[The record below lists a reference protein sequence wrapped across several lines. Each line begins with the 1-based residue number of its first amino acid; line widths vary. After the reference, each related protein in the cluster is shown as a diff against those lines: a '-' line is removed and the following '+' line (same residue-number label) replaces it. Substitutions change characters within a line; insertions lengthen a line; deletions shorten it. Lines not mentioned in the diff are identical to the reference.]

1 VTRSAQGLGAD
12 PRRRPVRLPPSD
24 PEANRGD
31 SASQGEALAKSLVI
45 TEKPSVA
52 RDIVAVLGGFT
63 DHDGYWESDEYVVT
77 FSVGHIVE
85 LLSPEDVD
93 PQYKRWTL
101 DTLPIL
107 PGEFKLKQK
116 QGQSERIRTIKKLLA
131 REDIDTVVNACD
143 AGREGELIFREILEF
158 LECDKPTKRLWL
170 QSMTADS
177 IRAGFRSLVDGSQYD
192 GLGAAASCRSQSDWL
207 IGMNATR
214 ALTRRLKGRK
224 EKTAW
229 SAGRVQT
236 PTLAIVVDR
245 ELEVLAHIPKPYW
258 QLQGKFLSGDVEY
271 LGTWFDPSFSAP
283 EGEERELRD
292 DRIFDSE
299 RANRILESVTG
310 KAGTA
315 RETRKPSRET
325 APPLF
330 DLTSLQREGNR
341 RFGWSARRT
350 LNAAQRCY
358 EGHKLLTYPRTD
370 SRCLPNDYRAT
381 VDQVLQSFS
390 ADGPFQAEA
399 GGLVERGLENVERT
413 FDDAKVSDHFAIIPT
428 GKIPDASLSGDDQ
441 RLFDLVA
448 RRFLANFHPPA
459 VWTRVERV
467 TDVAGESFRSRARTL
482 DEPGWRAVIGQ
493 TEQEDQALP
502 PLVPGADE
510 AEGVAVRIADV
521 ELVAEKT
528 KPLARITEARL
539 LSLMESAGE
548 EIEDEEIAAA
558 ISEKGIGTPATRAD
572 VIENLIAKG
581 YLVRAGKSLRPT
593 VKGIRLVDVLRRIKI
608 DRLASASL
616 TGELEYDLR
625 RVERG
630 SMKAKQFMD
639 EIVDYTKQIVDI
651 AVSFQYE
658 DLYPDE
664 ESLGKCPLCSRPV
677 FERSWFYR
685 CLEVPGVSDEDD
697 CRFRI
702 WKDKSGRYMD
712 RQTVRILLEKGETDE
727 LEGFAARDGRTYS
740 ARLTLE
746 DGDVVIHG
754 VAGSG
759 SERVTEAPE
768 YEVDD
773 EPLGPCPMGCGS
785 QVVET
790 PTHFQCQA
798 GIAKAAE
805 NAEKARAFDESQPND
820 QKRRKR
826 YKAPPEDQPCPLLLP
841 RTVCKR
847 EITRDEAL
855 QFIGPNK
862 KTELLTDFTSR
873 FGRPFS
879 AMLFL
884 KENGRHGFEFQP
896 RQKAQKGSPAE
907 GAAGAAPAEG
917 APAEASPRKRKGA
930 AKKASRAPGAR
941 KPAANDK
948 AKGRKAARRKT

>member
-1 VTRSAQGLGAD
+1 M
-12 PRRRPVRLPPSD
+12 P
-24 PEANRGD
+24 
-31 SASQGEALAKSLVI
+31 KSLVI

-63 DHDGYWESDEYVVT
+63 EHDGFWESDDLVVT

-93 PQYKRWTL
+93 PVYKRWTL

-107 PGEFKLKQK
+107 PAEFKLKQK

-131 REDIDTVVNACD
+131 RKDIETVVNACD

-177 IRAGFRSLVDGSQYD
+177 IRSGFRSLVDGHQYD
-192 GLGAAASCRSQSDWL
+192 GLGAAASCRSKSDWL

-245 ELEVLAHIPKPYW
+245 ELEVLAHVPRPYW
-258 QLQGKFLSGDVEY
+258 QLQAKFLAGDAEY
-271 LGTWFDPSFSAP
+271 LGTWFDPSFTAP

-292 DRIFDSE
+292 DRIFESE
-299 RANRILESVTG
+299 KANQLLDLVSG
-310 KAGTA
+310 KSASA
-315 RETRKPSRET
+315 SETRKPSRET

-358 EGHKLLTYPRTD
+358 EAHKLLTYPRTD
-370 SRCLPNDYRAT
+370 SRCLPNDYRST
-381 VDQVLQSFS
+381 VDAVLQAF
-390 ADGPFQAEA
+390 AGDGPFQAEA
-399 GGLVERGLENVERT
+399 AALVENGLENVERT

-428 GKIPDASLSGDDQ
+428 GKVPDANLSGDDQ

-448 RRFLANFHPPA
+448 RRFLANFHPAA

-467 TDVAGESFRSRARTL
+467 TEVAAQSFRSRARTL

-502 PLVPGADE
+502 PLAPGQDE
-510 AEGVAVRIADV
+510 ANGIAVRTASV

-548 EIEDEEIAAA
+548 DIEDEEIAAA

-608 DRLASASL
+608 DRLASAAL
-616 TGELEYDLR
+616 TGELEYDLK

-630 SMKAKQFMD
+630 SMKATQFMD

-664 ESLGKCPLCSRPV
+664 ESLGKCPLCGRPV

-685 CLEVPGVSDEDD
+685 CLEVPGATEDTD

-712 RQTVRILLEKGETDE
+712 RQTVRILLDKGETDE

-754 VAGSG
+754 VAGSAG
-759 SERVTEAPE
+759 ERVTEAVE
-768 YEVDD
+768 YEVND

-785 QVVET
+785 LVVET

-805 NAEKARAFDESQPND
+805 NAEKARAFEESQPKEL
-820 QKRRKR
+820 KRRKR
-826 YKAPPEDQPCPLLLP
+826 YKVPPEDQPCGLLLP

-847 EITRDEAL
+847 EITREEAL

-879 AMLFL
+879 AMLFV
-884 KENGRHGFEFQP
+884 KENGRHGFEFAP
-896 RQKAQKGSPAE
+896 RQKKGKD
-907 GAAGAAPAEG
+907 APAEG
-917 APAEASPRKRKGA
+917 AESVDAAPAAAAPNEEAPAEPTPRKRKAPA
-930 AKKASRAPGAR
+930 AKKAPGAR
-941 KPAANDK
+941 KPAATDK
-948 AKGRKAARRKT
+948 ADGRKAARRKT

>member
-1 VTRSAQGLGAD
+1 
-12 PRRRPVRLPPSD
+12 LP
-24 PEANRGD
+24 
-31 SASQGEALAKSLVI
+31 KSLVI

-63 DHDGYWESDEYVVT
+63 EHDGYWESDDYVVT

-93 PQYKRWTL
+93 PVYKRWTL

-131 REDIDTVVNACD
+131 RKDVDTVVNACD

-177 IRAGFRSLVDGSQYD
+177 IRRGFESLVDGTQYD
-192 GLGAAASCRSQSDWL
+192 GLGAAASCRSKSDWL

-245 ELEVLAHIPKPYW
+245 ELEVLAHVPKPYW
-258 QLQGKFLSGDVEY
+258 QLQAKFRAGEAEY
-271 LGTWFDPSFSAP
+271 LGTWFDPRFTAP

-292 DRIFDSE
+292 DRIFESE
-299 RANRILESVTG
+299 RANRLLELVSG
-310 KAGTA
+310 KSGAA
-315 RETRKPSRET
+315 SETRKPSRET

-358 EGHKLLTYPRTD
+358 EAHKLLTYPRTD

-381 VDQVLQSFS
+381 VDQVLQAFS

-399 GGLVERGLENVERT
+399 STLVEKGLENVERT

-428 GKIPDASLSGDDQ
+428 GKLPDANLSGDDE

-467 TDVAGESFRSRARTL
+467 TEVAGESFRSRARTL

-502 PLVPGADE
+502 PLVPGQDE
-510 AEGVAVRIADV
+510 AQGVAVRLADV

-528 KPLARITEARL
+528 KPPARITEARL
-539 LSLMESAGE
+539 LSLMESAGQD
-548 EIEDEEIAAA
+548 IEDEEIAAA

-608 DRLASASL
+608 DRLASAAL

-630 SMKAKQFMD
+630 SMKATQFMD

-685 CLEVPGVSDEDD
+685 CLEVPGVSEEDD

-712 RQTVRILLEKGETDE
+712 RQTVRTLLEKGETDE
-727 LEGFAARDGRTYS
+727 LEGFAARDGRTYN

-746 DGDVVIHG
+746 DGEVVIHG
-754 VAGSG
+754 VAGSAG
-759 SERVTEAPE
+759 ERMTEVVE

-798 GIAKAAE
+798 GIAKTAE
-805 NAEKARAFDESQPND
+805 NAEKARAFEESQPKEL
-820 QKRRKR
+820 KRRKR
-826 YKAPPEDQPCPLLLP
+826 YKVPPEDQPCGFLLP

-847 EITRDEAL
+847 EITREEAL

-884 KENGRHGFEFQP
+884 KENGRHGFEFAP
-896 RQKAQKGSPAE
+896 RVKKGKD
-907 GAAGAAPAEG
+907 
-917 APAEASPRKRKGA
+917 APAEAVESVEGATGASPDAPPAEAAPRKRKGPAA
-930 AKKASRAPGAR
+930 AKAAPGAR
-941 KPAANDK
+941 KPAATDK
-948 AKGRKAARRKT
+948 AGGRKAARRKT

>member
-1 VTRSAQGLGAD
+1 
-12 PRRRPVRLPPSD
+12 
-24 PEANRGD
+24 
-31 SASQGEALAKSLVI
+31 LAKSLVI

-63 DHDGYWESDEYVVT
+63 EHDGYWESDEYVVT

-107 PGEFKLKQK
+107 PSEFKLKQK

-131 REDIDTVVNACD
+131 RKDIDTVVNACD

-158 LECDKPTKRLWL
+158 LESDKPTKRLWL

-192 GLGAAASCRSQSDWL
+192 GLGAAASCRSKSDWL

-245 ELEVLAHIPKPYW
+245 ELEVLAHVPKPYW
-258 QLQGKFLSGDVEY
+258 QLQAKFLANDVEY

-292 DRIFDSE
+292 DRIFDGD
-299 RANRILESVTG
+299 RANRILESLSG
-310 KAGTA
+310 KPGVA

-358 EGHKLLTYPRTD
+358 EAHKLLTYPRTD

-381 VDQVLQSFS
+381 VDQVLQAFS

-399 GGLVERGLENVERT
+399 SALVERGLENVERT

-428 GKIPDASLSGDDQ
+428 GKVPDATLSGDDQ

-502 PLVPGADE
+502 PLVPGSDDAS
-510 AEGVAVRIADV
+510 GVAVRTAGL
-521 ELVAEKT
+521 ELVADKT
-528 KPLARITEARL
+528 KPPARITEARL
-539 LSLMESAGE
+539 LSLMESAGAD
-548 EIEDEEIAAA
+548 IEDEEIAAA

-608 DRLASASL
+608 DRLASAAL

-630 SMKAKQFMD
+630 SLKAKQFMD

-664 ESLGKCPLCSRPV
+664 ESLGKCPLCGRPV

-685 CLEVPGVSDEDD
+685 CLEVPGVSEEDD

-712 RQTVRILLEKGETDE
+712 RQTVRTLLEKGETDE

-805 NAEKARAFDESQPND
+805 NAEKARAFEESQPKEL
-820 QKRRKR
+820 KRRKR
-826 YKAPPEDQPCPLLLP
+826 YKVPPEDQPCGFLLP

-847 EITRDEAL
+847 EITREEAL

-896 RQKAQKGSPAE
+896 RQKKEKDAPAE
-907 GAAGAAPAEG
+907 SPTTDAGAAPPEG
-917 APAEASPRKRKGA
+917 ATAEAPPRKRKGA
-930 AKKASRAPGAR
+930 AAKKAVRAPGAR

-948 AKGRKAARRKT
+948 AEGRKAARRKT

>member
-1 VTRSAQGLGAD
+1 M
-12 PRRRPVRLPPSD
+12 
-24 PEANRGD
+24 
-31 SASQGEALAKSLVI
+31 AKSLVI

-63 DHDGYWESDEYVVT
+63 EHDGFWESDTYVVT

-93 PQYKRWTL
+93 PLYKRWTL

-116 QGQSERIRTIKKLLA
+116 AGQSERIRTIKKLLA
-131 REDIDTVVNACD
+131 RDDVESVVNACD
-143 AGREGELIFREILEF
+143 AGREGELIFREILEY
-158 LECDKPTKRLWL
+158 LECHKPTKRLWL
-170 QSMTADS
+170 QSMTANS
-177 IRAGFRSLVDGSQYD
+177 IRAGFNALVDGSQYD
-192 GLGAAASCRSQSDWL
+192 GLGAAASCRSKSDWL

-245 ELEVLAHIPKPYW
+245 ELEILAHVPKPYW
-258 QLQGKFLSGDVEY
+258 QLQARFQATDHEY
-271 LGTWFDPSFSAP
+271 LGTWFDADWSAP
-283 EGEERELRD
+283 EGEEREQRD
-292 DRIFDSE
+292 DRIFE
-299 RANRILESVTG
+299 NARANALVEQTSG
-310 KAGTA
+310 QPAAAG
-315 RETRKPSRET
+315 ETRKPSRET

-358 EGHKLLTYPRTD
+358 EAHKLLTYPRTD

-381 VDQVLQSFS
+381 VDEVVRSFS
-390 ADGPFQAEA
+390 EAGPFQAEA
-399 GGLVERGLENVERT
+399 GHLREQGLENVERT

-428 GKIPDASLSGDDQ
+428 GKIPDANLSGDDE

-448 RRFLANFHPPA
+448 RRFLANFYEAA
-459 VWTRVERV
+459 VWNRVERV
-467 TDVAGESFRSRARTL
+467 TEVAGQKFRSRSRTL
-482 DEPGWRAVIGQ
+482 DEPGWRAVLGQ
-493 TEQEDQALP
+493 VEQEEQALP
-502 PLVPGADE
+502 PLVPGSTE
-510 AEGVAVRIADV
+510 AGGVGVQALGV
-521 ELVAEKT
+521 ELVAERT
-528 KPLARITEARL
+528 KPPARITEARL
-539 LSLMESAGE
+539 LSLMESAGKD
-548 EIEDEEIAAA
+548 IEDEDIARA

-572 VIENLIAKG
+572 VIENLIAKS

-593 VKGIRLVDVLRRIKI
+593 VKGIRLVDVLRRIHI
-608 DRLASASL
+608 DRLASPAL

-625 RVERG
+625 QVEHGAMR
-630 SMKAKQFMD
+630 AEQFMD
-639 EIVDYTKQIVDI
+639 EIVEYTRQITDI
-651 AVSFQYE
+651 AKNFQYE

-664 ESLGKCPLCSRPV
+664 MPLGSCPLCSRPV

-685 CLEVPGVSDEDD
+685 CLEVPGVSDDDD
-697 CRFRI
+697 CTLRI

-712 RQTVRILLEKGETDE
+712 HQTVRTLLEKGETE
-727 LEGFAARDGRTYS
+727 EIEGFAARDGRTYS

-746 DGDVVIHG
+746 DGVVVLHP
-754 VAGSG
+754 VAGSA
-759 SERVTEAPE
+759 SERVAESPE
-768 YEVDD
+768 YEIDE

-798 GIAKAAE
+798 GIAKQAE
-805 NAEKARAFDESQPND
+805 NEVRARDYEAAHTEDG
-820 QKRRKR
+820 KRRKR
-826 YKAPPEDQPCPLLLP
+826 YKVPDEDKPCGFLVP

-855 QFIGPNK
+855 KILGPEK
-862 KTELLTDFTSR
+862 KTDLLTDFTSR

-884 KENGRHGFEFQP
+884 KENGRHGFEFAP
-896 RQKAQKGSPAE
+896 RVPRGKAAAAAAE
-907 GAAGAAPAEG
+907 GEPAADAATPAPAKAVKAAPKANR
-917 APAEASPRKRKGA
+917 RKKAA
-930 AKKASRAPGAR
+930 AKKA
-941 KPAANDK
+941 PAK
-948 AKGRKAARRKT
+948 KAARKKA

>member
-1 VTRSAQGLGAD
+1 M
-12 PRRRPVRLPPSD
+12 
-24 PEANRGD
+24 
-31 SASQGEALAKSLVI
+31 AKSLVI

-52 RDIVAVLGGFT
+52 RDIVAALGGFT
-63 DHDGYWESDEYVVT
+63 EHDGYWESDDSVVT

-116 QGQSERIRTIKKLLA
+116 QGQAERIRTIKKLLA
-131 REDIDTVVNACD
+131 RKDVESVVNACD

-158 LECDKPTKRLWL
+158 LGSDKPTRRLWL

-177 IRAGFRSLVDGSQYD
+177 IRAGFQRLVDGSQYD
-192 GLGAAASCRSQSDWL
+192 GLGAAASCRSKSDWL

-245 ELEVLAHIPKPYW
+245 ELEVLAHVPKPYW
-258 QLQGKFLSGDVEY
+258 QLHAKFRAGDAEY
-271 LGTWFDPSFSAP
+271 AGTWFDPAFSAP
-283 EGEERELRD
+283 EGEEREQRD

-299 RANRILESVTG
+299 RANRILEAVSG
-310 KAGTA
+310 KPGAA

-350 LNAAQRCY
+350 LNAAQLCY
-358 EGHKLLTYPRTD
+358 EAHKLLTYPRTD
-370 SRCLPNDYRAT
+370 SRCLPNDYRAN
-381 VDQVLQSFS
+381 VDQVLQAFS
-390 ADGPFQAEA
+390 ADGPLQAEA
-399 GGLVERGLENVERT
+399 AQLVERGLENVERT

-448 RRFLANFHPPA
+448 RRFLANFHPAA

-467 TDVAGESFRSRARTL
+467 TEIGGESFRSRARTL
-482 DEPGWRAVIGQ
+482 DEPGWRAVMGQ
-493 TEQEDQALP
+493 TEQEDQPLP
-502 PLVPGADE
+502 PLVAGQDE
-510 AEGVAVRIADV
+510 ADGVQVRTLDV
-521 ELVAEKT
+521 ELAAERT
-528 KPLARITEARL
+528 KPPARITEARL
-539 LSLMESAGE
+539 LSLMESAGQ

-572 VIENLIAKG
+572 IIENLIAKG

-608 DRLASASL
+608 DRLASPAL
-616 TGELEYDLR
+616 TGELEYELR

-630 SMKAKQFMD
+630 SLRAQQFMD
-639 EIVDYTKQIVDI
+639 EIVDYTRQIVDI

-664 ESLGKCPLCSRPV
+664 EPLGKCPLCGRPV

-685 CLEVPGVSDEDD
+685 CLEVPGATEETD
-697 CRFRI
+697 CSFRI

-712 RQTVRILLEKGETDE
+712 RQTVRILLDKGETEE
-727 LEGFAARDGRTYS
+727 LEGFTARDGRTYN

-746 DGDVVIHG
+746 DGEVVIHG
-754 VAGSG
+754 VAGSAG
-759 SERVTEAPE
+759 ERVTEAVE

-785 QVVET
+785 LVVET

-798 GIAKAAE
+798 GIAKTAE
-805 NAEKARAFDESQPND
+805 NAEKARAFEVTQPKD
-820 QKRRKR
+820 AKRRKR
-826 YKAPPEDQPCPLLLP
+826 FKVADADKPCPFLLP

-855 QFIGPNK
+855 QFIGPAR

-873 FGRPFS
+873 FGRPFA

-896 RQKAQKGSPAE
+896 RQKAEKQPA
-907 GAAGAAPAEG
+907 AAEPTADAAAPDSSA
-917 APAEASPRKRKGA
+917 AEAEPARKRKGGG
-930 AKKASRAPGAR
+930 AKKGARAPSAR
-941 KPAANDK
+941 KAGGAEK
-948 AKGRKAARRKT
+948 ADGRKAARTKT

>member
-1 VTRSAQGLGAD
+1 M
-12 PRRRPVRLPPSD
+12 
-24 PEANRGD
+24 
-31 SASQGEALAKSLVI
+31 AKSLVI

-63 DHDGYWESDEYVVT
+63 EHDGYWESDEYVVT

-107 PGEFKLKQK
+107 PSEFKLKQK

-131 REDIDTVVNACD
+131 RKDIDTVVNACD

-158 LECDKPTKRLWL
+158 LESDKPTKRLWL

-192 GLGAAASCRSQSDWL
+192 GLGAAASCRSKSDWL

-245 ELEVLAHIPKPYW
+245 ELEVLAHVPKPYW
-258 QLQGKFLSGDVEY
+258 QLQAKFLANDVEY

-292 DRIFDSE
+292 DRIFDGD
-299 RANRILESVTG
+299 RANRILESLSG
-310 KAGTA
+310 KPGVA

-358 EGHKLLTYPRTD
+358 EAHKLLTYPRTD

-381 VDQVLQSFS
+381 VDQVLQAFS

-399 GGLVERGLENVERT
+399 SALVERGLENVERT

-428 GKIPDASLSGDDQ
+428 GKVPDATLSGDDQ

-502 PLVPGADE
+502 PLVPGSDDAS
-510 AEGVAVRIADV
+510 GVAVRTAGL
-521 ELVAEKT
+521 ELVADKT
-528 KPLARITEARL
+528 KPPARITEARL
-539 LSLMESAGE
+539 LSLMESAGAD
-548 EIEDEEIAAA
+548 IEDEEIAAA

-630 SMKAKQFMD
+630 SMKARQFMD

-664 ESLGKCPLCSRPV
+664 ESLGKCPLCGRPV

-685 CLEVPGVSDEDD
+685 CLEVPGVSEEDD

-712 RQTVRILLEKGETDE
+712 RQTVRTLLEKGETDE

-805 NAEKARAFDESQPND
+805 NAEKARAFEESQPKEL
-820 QKRRKR
+820 KRRKR
-826 YKAPPEDQPCPLLLP
+826 YKVPPEDQPCGFLLP

-847 EITRDEAL
+847 EITREEAL

-896 RQKAQKGSPAE
+896 RQKKEKDAPAE
-907 GAAGAAPAEG
+907 SPTTDAGAAPPEG
-917 APAEASPRKRKGA
+917 ATAEAPPRKRKGA
-930 AKKASRAPGAR
+930 AAKKPVRAPGAR

-948 AKGRKAARRKT
+948 AEGRKAARRKT

>member
-1 VTRSAQGLGAD
+1 
-12 PRRRPVRLPPSD
+12 LP
-24 PEANRGD
+24 
-31 SASQGEALAKSLVI
+31 KSLVI

-63 DHDGYWESDEYVVT
+63 EHDGFWESDDFVVT

-93 PQYKRWTL
+93 PVYKRWTL

-107 PGEFKLKQK
+107 PAEFKLKQK

-131 REDIDTVVNACD
+131 RKDIETVVNACD

-177 IRAGFRSLVDGSQYD
+177 IRSGFRSLVDGHQYD
-192 GLGAAASCRSQSDWL
+192 GLGAAASCRSKSDWL

-245 ELEVLAHIPKPYW
+245 ELEVLAHVPRPYW
-258 QLQGKFLSGDVEY
+258 QLQAKFLAGDAEY
-271 LGTWFDPSFSAP
+271 LGTWFDPSFTAP

-292 DRIFDSE
+292 DRIFESE
-299 RANRILESVTG
+299 KANQLLDLVSG
-310 KAGTA
+310 KSASA
-315 RETRKPSRET
+315 SETRKPSRET

-358 EGHKLLTYPRTD
+358 EAHKLLTYPRTD
-370 SRCLPNDYRAT
+370 SRCLPNDYRST
-381 VDQVLQSFS
+381 VDAVLQAF
-390 ADGPFQAEA
+390 AGDGPFQAEA
-399 GGLVERGLENVERT
+399 AALVENGLENVERT

-428 GKIPDASLSGDDQ
+428 GKVPDANLSGDDQ

-448 RRFLANFHPPA
+448 RRFLANFHPAA

-467 TDVAGESFRSRARTL
+467 TEVAAQSFRSRARTL

-502 PLVPGADE
+502 PLAPGQDE
-510 AEGVAVRIADV
+510 ANGIAVRTASV

-548 EIEDEEIAAA
+548 DIEDEEIAAA

-608 DRLASASL
+608 DRLASAAL
-616 TGELEYDLR
+616 TGELEYDLK

-630 SMKAKQFMD
+630 SMKATQFMD

-664 ESLGKCPLCSRPV
+664 ESLGKCPLCGRPV

-685 CLEVPGVSDEDD
+685 CLEVPGATEDTD

-712 RQTVRILLEKGETDE
+712 RQTVRILLDKGETDE

-754 VAGSG
+754 VAGSAG
-759 SERVTEAPE
+759 ERVTEAVE
-768 YEVDD
+768 YEVND

-785 QVVET
+785 LVVET

-805 NAEKARAFDESQPND
+805 NAEKARAFEESQPKEL
-820 QKRRKR
+820 KRRKR
-826 YKAPPEDQPCPLLLP
+826 YKVPPEDQPCGLLLP

-847 EITRDEAL
+847 EITREEAL

-879 AMLFL
+879 AMLFV
-884 KENGRHGFEFQP
+884 KENGRHGFEFAP
-896 RQKAQKGSPAE
+896 RQKKGKD
-907 GAAGAAPAEG
+907 APAEG
-917 APAEASPRKRKGA
+917 AESVDAAPAAAAPNEEAPAEPTPRKRKAPA
-930 AKKASRAPGAR
+930 AKKAPGAR
-941 KPAANDK
+941 KPAATDK
-948 AKGRKAARRKT
+948 ADGRKAARRKT

>member
-1 VTRSAQGLGAD
+1 
-12 PRRRPVRLPPSD
+12 
-24 PEANRGD
+24 
-31 SASQGEALAKSLVI
+31 LAKSLVI

-63 DHDGYWESDEYVVT
+63 EHDGYWESDDAVVT

-85 LLSPEDVD
+85 LLAPEDVD
-93 PQYKRWTL
+93 PVYKRWTL

-107 PGEFKLKQK
+107 PAEFKLKQK
-116 QGQSERIRTIKKLLA
+116 QGQSERIRTIKKLLQ
-131 REDIDTVVNACD
+131 RKDIDTVVNACD
-143 AGREGELIFREILEF
+143 AGREGELIFREILEY
-158 LECDKPTKRLWL
+158 LESDKPTKRLWL

-192 GLGAAASCRSQSDWL
+192 GLGAAAACRSQSDWL

-214 ALTRRLKGRK
+214 ALTRRLKSRK
-224 EKTAW
+224 ETTAW

-245 ELEVLAHIPKPYW
+245 ELEVLAHVPKPYW
-258 QLQGKFLSGDVEY
+258 QLQAKFTADGAEY
-271 LGTWFDPSFSAP
+271 LGTWFDPNFTAP
-283 EGEERELRD
+283 EGEEREQRD
-292 DRIFDSE
+292 DRIFESE
-299 RANRILESVTG
+299 RANRLLEKVTG
-310 KAGTA
+310 KAA
-315 RETRKPSRET
+315 SASETRKPSKET

-358 EGHKLLTYPRTD
+358 EAHKLLTYPRTD

-381 VDQVLQSFS
+381 VDSVLQAFA

-399 GGLVERGLENVERT
+399 GTLVENGLENVERT

-428 GKIPDASLSGDDQ
+428 GKIPDAALGGDDQ
-441 RLFDLVA
+441 RLFELVT

-502 PLVPGADE
+502 PLAPGQDE
-510 AEGVAVRIADV
+510 VTGVTVRTGDV
-521 ELVAEKT
+521 ELLAEKT
-528 KPLARITEARL
+528 KPPARITEARL
-539 LSLMESAGE
+539 LSLMESAGQD
-548 EIEDEEIAAA
+548 IEDEEIAAA

-572 VIENLIAKG
+572 VIENLIAKS

-608 DRLASASL
+608 DRLASAEL

-625 RVERG
+625 RVEKG
-630 SMKAKQFMD
+630 SLQARQFMD

-651 AVSFQYE
+651 AVSFEYE

-664 ESLGKCPLCSRPV
+664 ESLGKCPLCGRPV

-685 CLEVPGVSDEDD
+685 CLEVPGATEESD

-712 RQTVRILLEKGETDE
+712 RQTVKILLEKGETDE
-727 LEGFAARDGRTYS
+727 LEGFAARDGRTYN

-746 DGDVVIHG
+746 DGEVVIHG
-754 VAGSG
+754 VAGSAG
-759 SERVTEAPE
+759 ERVTEAVE

-773 EPLGPCPMGCGS
+773 EPMGLCPMGCGS

-805 NAEKARAFDESQPND
+805 NAEKARAFEATQPKD
-820 QKRRKR
+820 AKRRKR
-826 YKAPPEDQPCPLLLP
+826 YKVPDEDKPCPFLVP

-855 QFIGPNK
+855 QIIGPNK

-879 AMLFL
+879 AMLFM
-884 KENGRHGFEFQP
+884 KENGRHGFEFAP
-896 RQKAQKGSPAE
+896 RQKKGKDAE
-907 GAAGAAPAEG
+907 GAEAAESPATPAEG
-917 APAEASPRKRKGA
+917 APAPEAAASESAPRKRKGGGKAPRKTA
-930 AKKASRAPGAR
+930 AAPE
-941 KPAANDK
+941 KPATK
-948 AKGRKAARRKT
+948 KAARRKT

>member
-1 VTRSAQGLGAD
+1 V
-12 PRRRPVRLPPSD
+12 
-24 PEANRGD
+24 
-31 SASQGEALAKSLVI
+31 AKSLVI

-63 DHDGYWESDEYVVT
+63 EHDGFWESDTYVVT

-93 PQYKRWTL
+93 PLYKRWTL

-116 QGQSERIRTIKKLLA
+116 AGQSERIRTIKKLLA
-131 REDIDTVVNACD
+131 RDDVESVVNACD
-143 AGREGELIFREILEF
+143 AGREGELIFREILEY
-158 LECDKPTKRLWL
+158 LECHKPTKRLWL
-170 QSMTADS
+170 QSMTANS
-177 IRAGFRSLVDGSQYD
+177 IRAGFNSLVDGSQYD
-192 GLGAAASCRSQSDWL
+192 GLGAAASCRSKSDWL

-245 ELEVLAHIPKPYW
+245 ELEILAHVPKPYW
-258 QLQGKFLSGDVEY
+258 QLQARFQATDHEY
-271 LGTWFDPSFSAP
+271 LGTWFDADWSAP
-283 EGEERELRD
+283 EGEEREQRD
-292 DRIFDSE
+292 DRIFE
-299 RANRILESVTG
+299 NARANALVEQTSG
-310 KAGTA
+310 QPAAAG
-315 RETRKPSRET
+315 ETRKPSRET

-358 EGHKLLTYPRTD
+358 EAHKLLTYPRTD

-381 VDQVLQSFS
+381 VDEVVRSFS
-390 ADGPFQAEA
+390 EAGPFQAEA
-399 GGLVERGLENVERT
+399 GHLREQGLENVERT

-428 GKIPDASLSGDDQ
+428 GKIPDANLSGDDE

-448 RRFLANFHPPA
+448 RRFLANFYEAA
-459 VWTRVERV
+459 VWNRVERV
-467 TDVAGESFRSRARTL
+467 TEVAGQKFRSRSRTL
-482 DEPGWRAVIGQ
+482 DEPGWRAVLGQ
-493 TEQEDQALP
+493 VEQEEQALP
-502 PLVPGADE
+502 PLVPGSTE
-510 AEGVAVRIADV
+510 AGGVGVQALGV
-521 ELVAEKT
+521 ELVAERT
-528 KPLARITEARL
+528 KPPARITEARL
-539 LSLMESAGE
+539 LSLMESAGKD
-548 EIEDEEIAAA
+548 IEDEDIARA

-572 VIENLIAKG
+572 VIENLIAKS

-593 VKGIRLVDVLRRIKI
+593 VKGIRLVDVLRRIHI
-608 DRLASASL
+608 DRLASPAL

-625 RVERG
+625 QVEHGAMR
-630 SMKAKQFMD
+630 AEQFMD
-639 EIVDYTKQIVDI
+639 EIVEYTRQITDI
-651 AVSFQYE
+651 AKNFQYE

-664 ESLGKCPLCSRPV
+664 MPLGSCPLCSRPV

-685 CLEVPGVSDEDD
+685 CLEVPGVSDDDD
-697 CRFRI
+697 CTLRI

-712 RQTVRILLEKGETDE
+712 HQTVRTLLEKGETE
-727 LEGFAARDGRTYS
+727 EIEGFAARDGRTYS

-746 DGDVVIHG
+746 DGVVVLHP
-754 VAGSG
+754 VAGSA
-759 SERVTEAPE
+759 SERVAESPE
-768 YEVDD
+768 YEIDE

-798 GIAKAAE
+798 GIAKQAE
-805 NAEKARAFDESQPND
+805 NEGRARDYEAAHTEDG
-820 QKRRKR
+820 KRRKR
-826 YKAPPEDQPCPLLLP
+826 YKVPDEDKPCGFLVP

-855 QFIGPNK
+855 KILGPEK
-862 KTELLTDFTSR
+862 KTDLLTDFTSR

-884 KENGRHGFEFQP
+884 KENGRHGFEFAP
-896 RQKAQKGSPAE
+896 RVPRGKASAAAAE
-907 GAAGAAPAEG
+907 GEPAADAATPAPAKAVKAAPKANR
-917 APAEASPRKRKGA
+917 RKKAA
-930 AKKASRAPGAR
+930 AKKA
-941 KPAANDK
+941 PAK
-948 AKGRKAARRKT
+948 KAARKKA